1 MPTTDHFSNVFHKAY
16 SHQRHKRKHTRRRK
30 SNKIK
35 CECNLMQTQEKG
47 KFCLLL
53 VFRDGEH
60 IESMNHCNLRAAS
73 KLKFLNFSC
82 PNTGFNKGVFTLEM
96 KRKRKRKDIHT
107 SEAGDASEDVV
118 HARLFLF
125 CGGSSLRFALTSTFK
140 MKICEARANASVRC
154 TQEKEK
160 FPFSCVC
167 VKLHSHLFNLLL
179 LRV

>member
-1 MPTTDHFSNVFHKAY
+1 MQTTDHFSNVFHKAC
-16 SHQRHKRKHTRRRK
+16 SHQRHKRRHTRRRK

-47 KFCLLL
+47 KFRLLL

-82 PNTGFNKGVFTLEM
+82 PDTGFNKGVFTLEM

-107 SEAGDASEDVV
+107 SDAGDASEDVV

-125 CGGSSLRFALTSTFK
+125 CG
-140 MKICEARANASVRC
+140 AR
-154 TQEKEK
+154 
-160 FPFSCVC
+160 VC
-167 VKLHSHLFNLLL
+167 VSHFHIQNENL
-179 LRV
+179 